1 MFNFLKEKLK
11 SALAKFSKD
20 VDEEAEDVVEET
32 PKPEK
37 KAEKTEKKKEAPK
50 AKPKPEPKPAPKL
63 EPKKEKLPEK
73 KKPAEE
79 KPQAPAEKKEEP
91 AKTAKPV
98 PAAEPAEQKVAEPEE
113 QEPEAPEEELSIE
126 LIGIKEALE
135 EYSEQ
140 DIDQVL
146 DVLGDVSRYKREN
159 ADKSAKINLILSK
172 PLAKIQSALD
182 QFGHPEEKAEAEVEE
197 KEEEEKEEKLL
208 EEVEKEE
215 EELEEQPKKQ
225 GFFKRIFGFGK
236 KKEEEPEEKKEEPEE
251 EVEKEEAE
259 KEEKKVPEEIE
270 GPPTPPEA
278 EEEEEREEKKEIPA
292 EKKKSTKEEL
302 EEVEEERKKVKEE
315 IEEEDKEIEQAEEQE
330 KEDEEE
336 SKGFFA
342 RIKQGFTLKTL
353 SDSKFENIFFEL
365 EMALLENNVAVEVI
379 EKIKQDLRE
388 RLVDKKLKRSE
399 IDEIVIESLKKS
411 LDHILSVETFDVV
424 KKIKEKRKAGRP
436 YVIIFV
442 GINGSGKTTTI
453 AKMAKH
459 FMDNGMKP
467 VMVAADTFRAAA
479 IQQLEEHANNL
490 GVKLIKHDYGS
501 DPAAVAFDGIKYAEA
516 KGIDVVLVDTA
527 GRLHSNT
534 NLMDEMKKIIR
545 VANPDMKVFIGESI
559 TGNDCV
565 EQAKKFNEAIGIDGI
580 VLSKADVDEK
590 GGAAISVSYVTG
602 KPILFIG
609 TGQTYD
615 SLQKFE
621 KKMVL
626 SNLGLE

>member
-20 VDEEAEDVVEET
+20 VDEEAEDVVEEA

-37 KAEKTEKKKEAPK
+37 KAEKTEKAEKKKEAPK
-50 AKPKPEPKPAPKL
+50 AKPKPEP
-63 EPKKEKLPEK
+63 EPEPEQKKEKPAKEK
-73 KKPAEE
+73 TRAVEK

-91 AKTAKPV
+91 AKPALAKPT
-98 PAAEPAEQKVAEPEE
+98 EPAEQKVAEPEE

-182 QFGHPEEKAEAEVEE
+182 QFGHPEEKTAEKEE

-236 KKEEEPEEKKEEPEE
+236 KKEEEPEEKEEEPEE
-251 EVEKEEAE
+251 EAEKEEAE

-270 GPPTPPEA
+270 GPPAPPEEEEA
-278 EEEEEREEKKEIPA
+278 EEEKKYAPPEKKLSP
-292 EKKKSTKEEL
+292 KEEL
-302 EEVEEERKKVKEE
+302 EEVEEERKKVTEE

-399 IDEIVIESLKKS
+399 INEIVIESLKKS

-424 KKIKEKRKAGRP
+424 KRIKEKKKAGRP

-516 KGIDVVLVDTA
+516 KGIDVVLVGTA